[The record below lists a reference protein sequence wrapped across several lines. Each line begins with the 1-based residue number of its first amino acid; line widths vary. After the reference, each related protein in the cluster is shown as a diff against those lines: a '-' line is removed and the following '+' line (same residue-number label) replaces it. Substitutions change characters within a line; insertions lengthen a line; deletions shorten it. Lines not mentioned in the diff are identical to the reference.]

1 MTTAVRDV
9 AELSAV
15 LARGVRAKFLFFWKP
30 QPEPDG
36 GIGAGC
42 LSQWWPASF
51 TVDGQVFA
59 TAEHYMMW
67 RKATLFGDHAVA
79 RQILDAPHPHAAKAF
94 GGRVAGFDQRVWDE
108 HRVPIVVAGN
118 LAKFRQHPALGVF
131 LVGTG
136 RRVLVE
142 ASPVDRIWGIGL
154 TRDDPAATDPGRWR
168 GLNLL
173 GFALMQVRD
182 EINGQDTPVP

>member
-1 MTTAVRDV
+1 MTTSVRGV
-9 AELSAV
+9 ADLSAV
-15 LARGVRAKFLFFWKP
+15 LARGERVKFLFFWGHR
-30 QPEPDG
+30 PESDG
-36 GIGAGC
+36 QIGAGC
-42 LSQWWPASF
+42 LSQWWPAAF
-51 TVDGQVFA
+51 TVDDRVFA

-67 RKATLFGDHAVA
+67 RKATLFGDHTTALK
-79 RQILDAPHPHAAKAF
+79 ILDAPHPHAAKAL
-94 GGRVAGFDQRVWDE
+94 GGRVASFDQQVWDE

-118 LAKFRQHPALGVF
+118 LAKFRQHPTLAAF
-131 LVGTG
+131 LVNTG

-154 TRDDPAATDPGRWR
+154 TRDDPAATDPNQWH

-182 EINGQDTPVP
+182 TLNDQHPRVP

>member
-1 MTTAVRDV
+1 MTASVRSV
-9 AELSAV
+9 AELTAV
-15 LARGVRAKFLFFWKP
+15 QARGERVKFLFFWGH

-36 GIGAGC
+36 WISTGC
-42 LSQWWPASF
+42 LSQWWPAPF
-51 TVDGQVFA
+51 TADGHVFA

-67 RKATLFGDHAVA
+67 RKATLFGDHSAA
-79 RQILDAPHPHAAKAF
+79 LKILDAPHPHAAKAL
-94 GGRVAGFDQRVWDE
+94 GGRVTGFDQQVWDE
-108 HRVPIVVAGN
+108 HRVPIVIAGN
-118 LAKFRQHPALGVF
+118 LAKFRQHPSLGAF
-131 LVGTG
+131 LVTTG

-154 TRDDPAATDPGRWR
+154 IRDDPAATDPGQWR

-182 EINGQDTPVP
+182 TLNDQQARTP